1 MWAAWRTTAMPV
13 LPVKKSP
20 KKGTKR
26 PKRVNEWPSVAR
38 RIFVRLLK
46 PTVHRLLM
54 TKVAA
59 KSLELALFCKKKIVE
74 LGAGWPDV
82 PSPKTLG
89 HKKRDDDNNKTT
101 PEKKSSPEKKRVGF
115 FRRNKQSEVKEEAA
129 HAEGIFN
136 SALRKRR
143 PARLITKK
151 KRLGCTH

>member
-1 MWAAWRTTAMPV
+1 
-13 LPVKKSP
+13 
-20 KKGTKR
+20 
-26 PKRVNEWPSVAR
+26 
-38 RIFVRLLK
+38 
-46 PTVHRLLM
+46 M

-136 SALRKRR
+136 SALQKRR
-143 PARLITKK
+143 PTRLITKK